1 MVEIFGWQHLL
12 YVVVALVLGFLG
24 YMMIYKRLKTEEEL
38 YKLIRILSAV
48 LLFMIIFNRI
58 TVVLLL
64 ENGNWIRFLPYSYCG
79 ISSLVISIGG
89 LIFKKDH
96 PWFHA
101 TIFVGF
107 VGATLTLIYPD
118 FLVQDDSFFFLPTI
132 TGLLHHTMMLFLII
146 VMIGTQ
152 FVKPDL
158 KKYYLLPIGIMGYL
172 TIGIFLIAKLGYPN
186 AMYIYEPALPG
197 SIFDFIGFGYL
208 LFPTHFIYL
217 WLWGKYKDRLGLIKI
232 DNSTKI

>member
-12 YVVVALVLGFLG
+12 YVALAFLLGFFS
-24 YMMIYKRLKTEEEL
+24 YMLIYKRLKTEASL
-38 YKLIRILSAV
+38 YKLIHILSAV
-48 LLFMIIFNRI
+48 LLFLILFNRV

-64 ENGNWIRFLPYSYCG
+64 EDGNWLRFLPYSYCG
-79 ISSLVISIGG
+79 ISSLAISIGG

-101 TIFVGF
+101 TIYVGF
-107 VGATLTLIYPD
+107 VGAMLTLIYPD

-152 FVKPDL
+152 YVKPDL
-158 KKYYLLPIGIMGYL
+158 KKYYLLAIGIMGYL
-172 TIGIFLIAKLGYPN
+172 TIGIFLIAKLGYPD
-186 AMYIYEPALPG
+186 AMYIFEPALAG
-197 SIFDFIGFGYL
+197 TIFDFIGFGYL
-208 LFPTHFIYL
+208 LFPTHFIFL
-217 WLWGKYKDRLGLIKI
+217 WLWKKYKHKLKLIEVK
-232 DNSTKI
+232 TWR

>member
-12 YVVVALVLGFLG
+12 YVALAIVFGYIG
-24 YMMIYKRLKTEEEL
+24 YMLVYKRLKSEEGRS
-38 YKLIRILSAV
+38 KLIHILSV
-48 LLFMIIFNRI
+48 ILLLLILVNRV
-58 TVVLLL
+58 TVVLLV
-64 ENGNWIRFLPYSYCG
+64 EDGNWLRFLPYSYCG
-79 ISSLVISIGG
+79 ISSLAISIGG

-152 FVKPDL
+152 YVKPDL
-158 KKYYLLPIGIMGYL
+158 KKYYLLAIGIMGYL
-172 TIGIFLIAKLGYPN
+172 TVGIFLIAKLGYPD
-186 AMYIYEPALPG
+186 AMYIYEPALPR

-208 LFPTHFIYL
+208 LFPTHALFL
-217 WLWGKYKDRLGLIKI
+217 WLWGKYKHRLHLIDI
-232 DNSTKI
+232 DK

>member
-12 YVVVALVLGFLG
+12 YVALALGFGFFG
-24 YMMIYKRLKTEEEL
+24 YMMIYKRLKTEEGL
-38 YKLIRILSAV
+38 YKLVHILSLILLV
-48 LLFMIIFNRI
+48 LIIFNRI
-58 TVVLLL
+58 TVVYLL
-64 ENGNWIRFLPYSYCG
+64 EDGNWLRFLPYSYCG
-79 ISSLVISIGG
+79 ISSLAIAIGG

-107 VGATLTLIYPD
+107 VGATLTLVYPD

-152 FVKPDL
+152 YVKPTL

-172 TIGIFLIAKLGYPN
+172 TIGIFLIAKLGYPD
-186 AMYIYEPALPG
+186 AMYIFEPALPG
-197 SIFDFIGFGYL
+197 SIFDFIGFGYF
-208 LFPTHFIYL
+208 LFPTQALYL
-217 WLWGKYKDRLGLIKI
+217 WLWDRYKDRLHLIYI
-232 DNSTKI
+232 NNS